1 MKVDDFFLQYLQKV
15 LSIFIP
21 EMDILHFLQIR
32 KFNFLFWKSR
42 FSLIYSDALYES
54 LILSESFLFH
64 SSTHESISSMTSHP
78 ISPQCALCEQDA
90 VLIEVH
96 QGMGT
101 DYKTLAVG
109 RLSLRDLF
117 DKPSGR
123 LHSTAPLTGTDAFG
137 AAGVPYSCNCS
148 KRPHYLFSMSSFFN
162 INYSW
167 ARIEIVSFLHL
178 ARRKKSWS
186 KC

>member
-1 MKVDDFFLQYLQKV
+1 
-15 LSIFIP
+15 
-21 EMDILHFLQIR
+21 MDILHFLQIR